1 VAAQQRRELLHTLS
15 ILEVSR
21 LTASH
26 YNNVTRRV
34 ELHLMPPEKLARIPF
49 DTVANDCIAD
59 ALGYSHTQT

>member
-15 ILEVSR
+15 ILKVGR

-26 YNNVTRRV
+26 YNNVTGRV
-34 ELHLMPPEKLARIPF
+34 ELHLVPPEKLARIPL
-49 DTVANDCIAD
+49 DTVANNRISD